1 MTLKKFCQDNNIR
14 FIFSTLSH
22 SDLEFCKDTFVD
34 NKYDGYMKY
43 DLVVIKKNPS
53 IQLMKESINKLS
65 INGFLYFEDMDPEYL
80 QDYIKGK
87 ILQKDTNFDNIYK
100 KIGNISN
107 EVKKDT
113 LYNGYTILIFD
124 KKKYSLNV
132 ISKIFPIVKSD
143 KYTIYSINMNGK
155 VKETKFDFYP
165 YYPVMKNNV
174 LYVNPIHLQ
183 LIDLHNIKS
192 SIMKNVK
199 IMLTDNSSELPFS
212 KYPKFN
218 KTELLHL
225 YVKNEALPYKENNH
239 GWLSEGTKSSLY
251 AVSKILSPKTIIEFG
266 TWYGNSAEY
275 IKKNNPENT
284 RLICFDIFRNIFES
298 EYTLHGYGVDKFYIK
313 YPRLEA
319 VYKRLQQFKN
329 MELVK
334 GDAYQG
340 IDYLKKLKVKP
351 DTIFIDFI
359 KSEKLLM
366 KFLSQIHSLFPKT
379 IIIGDDYVF
388 DTVKLGV
395 KNFLKNNTTYTLI
408 TNENSYI
415 LIPKG
420 FDSETIEEIRFS
432 MNKEWKKLLDKKY
445 SNKYYQ
451 VYELISKNK
460 IEEAISMIKKEN
472 LKLNYSS
479 KFLPNDGTLYHIFAL
494 NLKKSNFFNKYMNQL
509 YSIELP
515 EKVKNNF
522 EFTFTDILK
531 FDASR
536 LTT

>member
-14 FIFSTLSH
+14 FIFSTLSK
-22 SDLEFCKDTFVD
+22 SNLEFCKDTLVD
-34 NKYDGYMKY
+34 TKYDGYMKY
-43 DLVVIKKNPS
+43 DLVIIKKNPS
-53 IQLMKESINKLS
+53 EQLIKESIDKLS
-65 INGFLYFEDMDPEYL
+65 VNGFLSFEDVYPEYL

-113 LYNGYTILIFD
+113 LYNGYKILIFD

-143 KYTIYSINMNGK
+143 KYIIYSIQMNGK
-155 VKETKFDFYP
+155 VKETDFDFYP
-165 YYPVMKNNV
+165 YFPVMKNDI

-183 LIDLHNIKS
+183 LINLKDITS
-192 SIMKNVK
+192 SIMENIKF
-199 IMLTDNSSELPFS
+199 MLLDDYSILPAPKYS
-212 KYPKFN
+212 KHN
-218 KTELLHL
+218 KDKLHHL
-225 YVKNEALPYKENNH
+225 YVENESLPYKENDH

-251 AVSKILSPKTIIEFG
+251 AVSTILSPKTFIEFG

-275 IKKNNPENT
+275 IKQNNPENT

-298 EYTLHGYGVDKFYIK
+298 EYTLYGYGIDKFYIK
-313 YPRLEA
+313 YPRLES
-319 VYKRLQQFKN
+319 VYKRLQNFKN
-329 MELVK
+329 VELVK

-340 IDYLKKLKVKP
+340 IDYLKKIKVKP
-351 DTIFIDFI
+351 DVIFIDFI
-359 KSEKLLM
+359 KNEKMLM
-366 KFLSQIHSLFPKT
+366 KFLSQIYSSFPKT

-395 KNFLKNNTTYTLI
+395 KNFLKKNTDYTLI
-408 TNENSYI
+408 ENENSYI
-415 LIPKG
+415 LIPKS
-420 FDSETIEEIRFS
+420 FKNETVNEITII

-460 IEEAISMIKKEN
+460 FEEAISMIKKDN

-479 KFLPNDGTLYHIFAL
+479 KFLPNNGTLYHIFAL
-494 NLKKSNFFNKYMNQL
+494 NLKKSKLFQTYIHQL
-509 YSIELP
+509 YTIELP
-515 EKVKNNF
+515 EKIKNNF
-522 EFTFTDILK
+522 EFTFVDMLK

-536 LTT
+536 LIT